1 MFLHVSVIL
10 LTGGGCLLQFFG
22 GVSAPNF
29 WGGACSKFSGG
40 VSAPYF
46 RWGAPIF
53 EIRSPFGRYASYWNA
68 FLLQVFLPVHQG
80 ELPLPHRRQTALS
93 GGRPL
98 LVSWY
103 WRLAM
108 ATDAGGTRILLE
120 CIRFKDAGLFDLPA
134 YIPKVKIIKIHRCF
148 WLTLKPHSHYAC
160 AFASVCAFAFASNC
174 NIASMGCCVKRKE
187 WTILCGI
194 EPILCVW
201 VKLQTK
207 THSVNGPLQCTDQG
221 YTTQVSGET
230 TILARRLQLL
240 EAKHC
245 NDGIFSQ

>member
-1 MFLHVSVIL
+1 MFLQVFVCPS
-10 LTGGGCLLQFFG
+10 GGGRPPSPSLAGRALLIG
-22 GVSAPNF
+22 G
-29 WGGACSKFSGG
+29 
-40 VSAPYF
+40 
-46 RWGAPIF
+46 RLL
-53 EIRSPFGRYASYWNA
+53 RSGRYASYWNA
-68 FLLQVFLPVHQG
+68 FFLKMQVSLTCQH
-80 ELPLPHRRQTALS
+80 
-93 GGRPL
+93 
-98 LVSWY
+98 
-103 WRLAM
+103 
-108 ATDAGGTRILLE
+108 
-120 CIRFKDAGLFDLPA
+120 
-134 YIPKVKIIKIHRCF
+134 IPMVKIIKIYRCF
-148 WLTLKPHSHYAC
+148 WRTLKPHSHYAC